1 MNRLSMRINPKL
13 KNELL
18 KYNINLPVDRRTTA
32 YKDIVKRFG
41 SPELYKIH
49 LQSKVGIAKVIQ
61 KAEDKKIKEQERKEQ
76 KNKEQRKK
84 AYHKKIISNIKRIN
98 QEGNFTIN
106 QKDIKSNS
114 SLKDILELILDNYDN
129 SKSYLVIEV
138 NGRHYTLTPENI
150 NKLTEMI
157 DKGDIEELQDYSGGS
172 DEEVVLELILADTFN
187 VISIPKKNK
196 YKFIEGAFFPYYIKD
211 DIKIIL
217 KDYQIFTKKTLDN
230 KEERERNLE
239 NCLLFSLKQY
249 GIEDSKLETIK
260 SMVKQKHI
268 PVKDLKIICERLDIC
283 IVLNHYRDDDNNHK
297 TRKIVYGDGSDK
309 NKERVEIG
317 YIENHYFLIKETEYT
332 SYCIKNYEDVKDIDN
347 FNKII
352 EKRGNRKGYKMSDKR
367 FLNSF
372 DLIILMMENKELF
385 FEKINAGNINI
396 YDEVYLRK
404 LNENLFESLEYT
416 KDDYNLIEKKEPKN
430 NRGIEYQL
438 AYFDFETNPYTDVD
452 GKIKVEPYLCCYKD
466 DKGIKKSFIGIDCGL
481 QLLQSINTHTT
492 LIAHNAKFDYNFLT
506 KYLYQCN
513 EICNGSSFIS
523 FSGKFNGWNI
533 QIKDS
538 YKLIPMKLSSFPK
551 SFGLPFHKEYMP
563 YHIYTRDNVRERY
576 INYDYIKGK
585 IDNQD
590 NQKIF
595 DENIIKWSCIK
606 EGKVDIIEY
615 SKRYCRIDVEL
626 LKNGYDIF
634 RKNCITH
641 FNIDINDILTI
652 PSLADKYFINNDC
665 YKGVYELAGQP
676 RAFIEKC
683 VVGGRTMVRS
693 NQKISK
699 YNVVINDFDAV
710 SLYPSAMN
718 RIDGFLKG
726 LPKIITNFD
735 YDTIKGYD
743 GYFIEIEII
752 KVGIKRKF
760 PLMSV
765 VDDNGIKNFTNDVE
779 GVRIFV
785 DKTSLEDMIKF
796 QNIQFKVIKGY
807 YFDEGFNTKIK
818 DIIRYI
824 FDKRKQLKKEGNS
837 SELIYKLIMNSGY
850 GKTIQKPHIKEIK
863 LFDDKEKFEV
873 FVSRNYNKIVSW
885 ISYDNDTK
893 FKAEV
898 SSPMNTHFNRVH
910 IGVPILSM
918 SKRIMN
924 EVICI
929 AEDNNLEIYYQDTD
943 SIHIEDKDI
952 KILSSLFKTKY
963 NKELIGND
971 LGQFHSDFSLKGA
984 TKDITATDSIFLG
997 KKSYIDCLEGY
1008 DDDGNKVNGYH
1019 IRMKGISNDS
1029 IMHYCKNNE
1038 ITPFELYKKL
1048 YDGEVINFDL
1058 TCGGTKVNFKFNKD
1072 YTIEDLQSFNRSV
1085 SFGAAVPQ
1093 RRKK

>member
-1 MNRLSMRINPKL
+1 MDRLSMRINPKL

-41 SPELYKIH
+41 TPELYKIH
-49 LQSKVGIAKVIQ
+49 LQSKVGIAKVLQ
-61 KAEDKKIKEQERKEQ
+61 KTEDNKIKQQERKEQ

-84 AYHKKIISNIKRIN
+84 EYHKKIISNVKRIN

-157 DKGDIEELQDYSGGS
+157 NKGDIEELQDYSGGS

-196 YKFIEGAFFPYYIKD
+196 YKFREGAFFPYYIKD

-230 KEERERNLE
+230 KEERERNLD

-260 SMVKQKHI
+260 NMVKQKHI
-268 PVKDLKIICERLDIC
+268 PLSDLKIVCERLDIC
-283 IVLNHYRDDDNNHK
+283 IILNHYRDD
-297 TRKIVYGDGSDK
+297 G
-309 NKERVEIG
+309 
-317 YIENHYFLIKETEYT
+317 
-332 SYCIKNYEDVKDIDN
+332 
-347 FNKII
+347 
-352 EKRGNRKGYKMSDKR
+352 RKGYEMSDKR

-404 LNENLFESLEYT
+404 LNDNLFESLEYT

-466 DKGIKKSFIGIDCGL
+466 DKGVKKSFIGIDCGL

-585 IDNQD
+585 IDNED
-590 NQKIF
+590 NKKIF

-606 EGKVDIIEY
+606 EGKIDIIEY

-743 GYFIEIEII
+743 GYFLEIEIT

-785 DKTSLEDMIKF
+785 DKISLEDMIKF

-984 TKDITATDSIFLG
+984 TRDITATDSIFLG

-1008 DDDGNKVNGYH
+1008 DDDGNKFNGYH

-1085 SFGAAVPQ
+1085 SFGASVPQ